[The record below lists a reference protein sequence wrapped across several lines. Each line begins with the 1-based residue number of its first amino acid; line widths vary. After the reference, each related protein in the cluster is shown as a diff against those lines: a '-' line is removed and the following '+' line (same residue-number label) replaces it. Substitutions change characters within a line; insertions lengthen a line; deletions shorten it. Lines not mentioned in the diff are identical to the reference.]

1 MIDLQCRSRRRYRD
15 ILRRAHRPRSNVG
28 LTDDPLIVPAFSSP
42 FSQPRKEVGV
52 QLRYVVLLTTLAA
65 AACGYSAP
73 DEVING
79 QAVAAIQKNETAW
92 STYQTF
98 SVANKVQVFDNTSG
112 QTDQATLQEA
122 PALIDQV
129 RQNMTRLGWVEKPFD
144 PTNPKNT
151 DVVLGLV
158 AYLGNATYGGY
169 YCDWYYYG
177 YYPYGCGYYYYGTYN
192 FGTLQIQ
199 MADFKNAVANPPPNS
214 QAQLQIIWNATM
226 YGITSN
232 QQYNL
237 AIAKSAIDRAF
248 DQSPYLKK

>member
-1 MIDLQCRSRRRYRD
+1 M
-15 ILRRAHRPRSNVG
+15 
-28 LTDDPLIVPAFSSP
+28 
-42 FSQPRKEVGV
+42 
-52 QLRYVVLLTTLAA
+52 QLRSSFLLLALAA

-79 QAVAAIQKNETAW
+79 QAVAAIQKNNTTWAN
-92 STYQTF
+92 YQTF
-98 SVANKVQVFDNTSG
+98 SVANKVQVFDNRSG
-112 QTDQATLQEA
+112 NGQADQGQLQNA

-129 RQNMTRLGWVEKPFD
+129 RQNMTRLGWTEVPF
-144 PTNPKNT
+144 NPALLPPAPGAA

-158 AYLGNATYGGY
+158 AYLGSTTYGGY

-199 MADFKNAVANPPPNS
+199 MGDFKNAVANPPPNS

-237 AIAKSAIDRAF
+237 AIAQSAIDRAF
-248 DQSPYLKK
+248 DQSPYLHK

>member
-1 MIDLQCRSRRRYRD
+1 M
-15 ILRRAHRPRSNVG
+15 
-28 LTDDPLIVPAFSSP
+28 
-42 FSQPRKEVGV
+42 
-52 QLRYVVLLTTLAA
+52 TLAV

-79 QAVAAIQKNETAW
+79 QAVAAIQKNNTTW
-92 STYQTF
+92 TDYKTF
-98 SVANKVQVFDNTSG
+98 SVATKVQVFDNTQG
-112 QTDQATLQEA
+112 QVDQGTLQNA
-122 PALIDQV
+122 PALIDRV
-129 RQNMTRLGWVEKPFD
+129 RQNMTNLGWTEVPFNPAILP
-144 PTNPKNT
+144 PTPGSA

-158 AYLGNATYGGY
+158 AYLGSTTYGGY

-199 MADFKNAVANPPPNS
+199 MADFKKAPPVPPVTCPPT

-237 AIAKSAIDRAF
+237 AIAQSSIDRAF
-248 DQSPYLKK
+248 QQSPYLQK